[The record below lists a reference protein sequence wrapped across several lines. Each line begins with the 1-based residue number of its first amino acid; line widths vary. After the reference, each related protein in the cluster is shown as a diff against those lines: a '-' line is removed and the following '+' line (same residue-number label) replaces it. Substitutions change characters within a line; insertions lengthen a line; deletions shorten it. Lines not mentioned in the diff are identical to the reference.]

1 MKGNRGPASL
11 WESVVFEDE
20 GEAPDGYG
28 GFSTDW
34 LERHR
39 CRAALIYH
47 NGGEEVEAARLQG
60 RSVYKVRIRSC
71 QAARAITPQY
81 RMRDARRGTIYN
93 IREIDAISDR
103 NWIYIVAESGVAT

>member
-1 MKGNRGPASL
+1 VTRRDPGGQT
-11 WESVVFEDE
+11 ESVVFEAE
-20 GEAPDGYG
+20 GNVPDGFG
-28 GFSTDW
+28 GFTIDW

-39 CRAALIYH
+39 CFARLTYH
-47 NGGEEVEAARLQG
+47 RGGEEVEAARLQG

-71 QAARAITPQY
+71 DAARAITPEY

-103 NWIYIVAESGVAT
+103 AWIYIVAESGVAT